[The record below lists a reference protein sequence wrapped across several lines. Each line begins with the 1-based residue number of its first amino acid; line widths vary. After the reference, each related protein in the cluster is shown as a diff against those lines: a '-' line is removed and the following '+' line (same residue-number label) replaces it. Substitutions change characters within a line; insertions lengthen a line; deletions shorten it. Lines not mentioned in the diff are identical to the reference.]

1 MTWADFYLVCF
12 ALGFAFSVLSFVF
25 GGHHWHLPF
34 HIHLDGGVDHGTA
47 HAAGDIH
54 HHHAASF
61 LNPLTIAAFLAW
73 FGGAGYLLTR
83 FSTVWVVTGFGL
95 STFLGLLG
103 ASIIFWFM
111 NKVLSHPEQFL
122 DPADFEMTGVL
133 GRISVP
139 VRQGGTGELIY
150 SQAGTRRS
158 CGVRSDHGAAIPK
171 DTEVVV
177 TRYEKGIAYVRLWS
191 EMAGEEVEPSPKG
204 IAQ

>member
-25 GGHHWHLPF
+25 GGQHWHLPF
-34 HIHLDGGVDHGTA
+34 KVHFGSGVHHGPTHSHDH
-47 HAAGDIH
+47 
-54 HHHAASF
+54 ASSVF
-61 LNPLTIAAFLAW
+61 NPLTVAAFLAW

-95 STFLGLLG
+95 SIFAGLVG

-111 NKVLSHPEQFL
+111 NKVLTHPEQFL

-139 VRQGGTGELIY
+139 VRAGGTGELIY

-158 CGVRSDHGAAIPK
+158 CGVRSEDGGAILK
-171 DTEVVV
+171 GTEVVV

-191 EMAGEEVEPSPKG
+191 EMAGEEAEHSER
-204 IAQ
+204 AQ